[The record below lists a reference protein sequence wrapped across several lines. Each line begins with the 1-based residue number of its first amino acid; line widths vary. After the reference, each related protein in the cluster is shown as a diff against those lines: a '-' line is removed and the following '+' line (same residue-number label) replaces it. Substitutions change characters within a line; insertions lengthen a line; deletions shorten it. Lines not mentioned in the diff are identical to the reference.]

1 MSIKKY
7 TNIDA
12 INNKTDNQ
20 GQYLESD
27 DLFIVSKTEIEETDF
42 GDCKY
47 DVMEVSVYDV
57 NNNLL
62 PHKSGNNI
70 AYIKTGDIKNY
81 LYNLTNK
88 GGQKELA
95 IDIEKL
101 LNDLGFTNGIL
112 KVNLNFVRY
121 KIGTENES
129 TRVWIHEIS
138 PSREEIRILPLKT
151 KDTKINEQTTK
162 EFNNLGD
169 LRKDFKYYKKSILN
183 SINSFEGNFL
193 DTINS
198 TLETKYGKDFFNVL
212 RKDFGLSKFDD
223 IRKRIYEDFKLSV
236 TYYLTNKYYEI
247 SDSTFGKPS
256 EIRFIDCDQYD
267 FQMLT
272 DTIKNILYGCISYNL
287 RSLKRRNVDIKQ
299 LPKEFAVTELRKE
312 IKNTLDSFTTP
323 STIKRNVYQPD
334 KVDIKL
340 NDNVG
345 ETPILPPPPVEV
357 IKIMDPAPIEIV
369 VVPPPVEV
377 IVEPTYPTFE
387 YTLKDTSPFNGVS
400 VVKFID
406 AAGNEVEKTI
416 PFGKE
421 IIICAR
427 ENSISN
433 NNKSFSNSN
442 WFGSLFNKANNLQS
456 NNLKIIKGNPCNSI
470 DISREAPIQQ
480 TGGGGGGGLGGQ
492 FDTQSLDYNNSKTFG
507 IAPDER
513 AMR

>member
-12 INNKTDNQ
+12 INNKTDNE
-20 GQYLESD
+20 GQYLQAD

-47 DVMEVSVYDV
+47 DVMEVSVYDI

-62 PHKSGNNI
+62 PHKSGNNV

-95 IDIEKL
+95 INIEKL

-121 KIGTENES
+121 RVGTENEL

-151 KDTKINEQTTK
+151 KDNKINEQTIK
-162 EFNNLGD
+162 EFENLSN

-198 TLETKYGKDFFNVL
+198 ALETKFGKDFFNIL
-212 RKDFGLSKFDD
+212 RKDFGLSKFDNV
-223 IRKRIYEDFKLSV
+223 RKSIYEDFKLSV
-236 TYYLTNKYYEI
+236 TYYLTNKYYDV

-267 FQMLT
+267 FTMLT
-272 DTIKNILYGCISYNL
+272 ETIKNILHNCIDYNL
-287 RSLKRRNVDIKQ
+287 RGLKRRNIDIKQ
-299 LPKEFAVTELRKE
+299 LPKEFAITELRKE
-312 IKNTLDSFTTP
+312 IKNSIDSFTTP
-323 STIKRNVYQPD
+323 TTIKRNVYQPN
-334 KVDIKL
+334 KVDITL
-340 NDNVG
+340 NDKVG
-345 ETPILPPPPVEV
+345 ETPIITPPPVEE
-357 IKIMDPAPIEIV
+357 IKVMDPPVLEVV

-377 IVEPTYPTFE
+377 VVTPKFATFE
-387 YTLKDTSPFNGVS
+387 YTIKDTSPFNGKS
-400 VVKFID
+400 VIKFID
-406 AAGNEVEKTI
+406 ASGMEVEKEI
-416 PFGKE
+416 PFGKT
-421 IIICAR
+421 ITICAR

-433 NNKSFSNSN
+433 AEKIKPSFIGKLLGKKDRIDKHLPSD
-442 WFGSLFNKANNLQS
+442 
-456 NNLKIIKGNPCNSI
+456 LKIIKGNSCDKV
-470 DISREAPIQQ
+470 DIGPQSPKEQF
-480 TGGGGGGGLGGQ
+480 GGGGGGSISGGGM
-492 FDTQSLDYNNSKTFG
+492 FGHEYNNSRVWG
-507 IAPDER
+507 AAPDER
-513 AMR
+513 AMK